1 MPKIFYLALIEMTL
15 AIASEFIPR
24 RGENEAEDLKDIGNY
39 YPKKLQIIPLS
50 VQPVIEP
57 L

>member
-1 MPKIFYLALIEMTL
+1 MTL